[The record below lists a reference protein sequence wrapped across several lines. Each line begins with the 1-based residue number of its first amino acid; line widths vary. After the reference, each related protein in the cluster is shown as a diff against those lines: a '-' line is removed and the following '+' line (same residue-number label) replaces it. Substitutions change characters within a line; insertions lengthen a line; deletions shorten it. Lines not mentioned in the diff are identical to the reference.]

1 MPKPILEVRG
11 VTKRF
16 GGLTALSRVSFNVE
30 EGAIIGII
38 GPNGAG
44 KTTLFNVITG
54 FLKPEEGEVI
64 YDGQTITGLPP
75 HRIARM
81 GVARTFQIV
90 KPFPELT
97 VEEAVRVGAYL
108 RAKSEEEVNDIVDDV
123 LEFVGIEELR
133 DRYGK
138 ELNLIQLK
146 LTEIARAL
154 ATRPRLLLIDE
165 AVAGLTPGEIDDIIE
180 MVHRINEERRI
191 TVCLIEHIMRFIMR
205 VSERIIVLHH
215 GEKIFEGKPE
225 EAYED
230 EAVIKAYLGERRI

>member
-1 MPKPILEVRG
+1 MGRPLLEVKG

-16 GGLTALSRVSFNVE
+16 GGLTALKGVSFNVK
-30 EGAIIGII
+30 EGSIIGII

-54 FLKPEEGEVI
+54 FLKPEEGEVL
-64 YDGQTITGLPP
+64 YGGQPITGMPP
-75 HRIARM
+75 HVIAEM

-97 VEEAVRVGAYL
+97 VQEAVRVGAYL
-108 RAKSEEEVNDIVDDV
+108 RAGEEAEVDDIVDEV
-123 LEFVGIEELR
+123 LEFVGIEGLR

-154 ATRPRLLLIDE
+154 ATQPRLLLVDE
-165 AVAGLTPGEIDDIIE
+165 AVAGLTPGEIDNIIE
-180 MVHRINEERRI
+180 MVRKINEERRI

-215 GEKIFEGKPE
+215 GEKIFEGRPE
-225 EAYED
+225 DAYED
-230 EAVIKAYLGERRI
+230 EAVIRAYLGERRI